1 MSYLMN
7 SAELYKFAN
16 EILREFQ
23 KSLNEVE
30 ALSGYVY
37 NRQAINRRMN
47 AYLEDLIQSFVE
59 KFKIFQKEYT
69 TRLNFVCDAALREM
83 TFRERKARPSPAKI
97 RLWKKIYNNQP
108 AEFIMEKYLDAL
120 NVKNRDFIYFVEN
133 EFFRTRNF
141 SDQAEQ
147 FQELIQKNRKLRVRH
162 ETEEEIRE
170 LRSLYAFYIKSL
182 EFSKYTYMDLHYLE
196 SLYSS
201 LNRKIAAPV
210 DTVLKD

>member
-1 MSYLMN
+1 MN
-7 SAELYKFAN
+7 SAELHKFAH
-16 EILREFQ
+16 EILQDFE

-30 ALSGYVY
+30 ALAGYVY

-47 AYLEDLIQSFVE
+47 VYLEDLVQSFVE

-83 TFRERKARPSPAKI
+83 TFRERKTRPSPAKI
-97 RLWKKIYNNQP
+97 RLLKKIYNNQP
-108 AEFIMEKYLDAL
+108 AEFVMEKYLDAL

-162 ETEEEIRE
+162 ETEQEIKE

-182 EFSKYTYMDLHYLE
+182 EFSKYTHMDLHYLE
-196 SLYSS
+196 SLFAS